1 MNLCGGF
8 TGVLDNELII
18 PIPDEEFNVSSRKKK
33 SSSLH
38 NRTAAYASNRQSTRS
53 SRGSRTIALSQ
64 PSSSK
69 SAKLNPVSRG
79 DYEKSRSRHR
89 GHPSPSF
96 EMKPSSILLNKLES
110 GFNLTWVNGENRTQ
124 AVNLSTNSDKS
135 YIRIRMKSRNEEES
149 ENDGSKI
156 NQRDL
161 RIKVRHIARVGSEKE
176 SSSEER
182 RDDCISS
189 QNKYFVIKM
198 KHSVDQGNNKFIF
211 LARSLGDRDTVVLAI
226 RSLLDKGKHSLHSR
240 TNRVQPTEYK
250 IRSEDAN
257 VKALKALKISD
268 QSREM
273 VRANHPPHS
282 NSLRLESR
290 DDNCFDR
297 EEGCERV
304 ASDRSDPFFDPFV
317 NKNYDQTH
325 RSVRNKPY
333 KNDAGN
339 YKRALVKRDNI
350 EAHTSRQQSST
361 TKVRYDKQTS
371 QLQSRSPRIVERQ
384 RNNQS
389 EKARTTAARNK
400 ITDPALYESL
410 ACNQAL
416 SIVEDGDIADLAGNC
431 TNSATGMANLAV
443 ACTQQTTG
451 PWCTDGVCTA
461 SLKDFANSMTGI
473 FELKHNH
480 KRNEMDAA
488 NGSQRVVAE
497 EYISGLLS
505 NNKEVS
511 ELLSVRDVWSA
522 AAVKHATG
530 KELKRLHN
538 RARSSDGKARRMK
551 NLRKKMSF
559 KGADSDKVTSLQ
571 TISSFDDVARRSE
584 NAAKDSNNL
593 MFYDSDPEDARERT
607 QKRGPRVAAALL
619 EEVSSES
626 NAKRREALDIFD
638 NSRFGL
644 GRKWKRLGQEV
655 LSDIIEATKNEKLTL
670 LWHPTETDGNNN
682 LPPVRVKLWVESGI
696 YLADGT
702 FLLPKL
708 TWLPAYESNLDVR
721 VLNVSVKSPGS
732 IDLLDVCRV
741 RECESVDRGMH
752 PFARVDRSFI
762 IQTQSGTYLF
772 ETQSNQE
779 RSRVV
784 NGLKLVIAR
793 LASLLMLRDL
803 RAVDEFFGGNAVPG
817 EAPNWAK
824 NEAPVQ
830 FPTS

>member
-1 MNLCGGF
+1 M
-8 TGVLDNELII
+8 
-18 PIPDEEFNVSSRKKK
+18 
-33 SSSLH
+33 
-38 NRTAAYASNRQSTRS
+38 
-53 SRGSRTIALSQ
+53 
-64 PSSSK
+64 
-69 SAKLNPVSRG
+69 
-79 DYEKSRSRHR
+79 
-89 GHPSPSF
+89 
-96 EMKPSSILLNKLES
+96 
-110 GFNLTWVNGENRTQ
+110 
-124 AVNLSTNSDKS
+124 
-135 YIRIRMKSRNEEES
+135 
-149 ENDGSKI
+149 
-156 NQRDL
+156 
-161 RIKVRHIARVGSEKE
+161 
-176 SSSEER
+176 
-182 RDDCISS
+182 
-189 QNKYFVIKM
+189 
-198 KHSVDQGNNKFIF
+198 
-211 LARSLGDRDTVVLAI
+211 
-226 RSLLDKGKHSLHSR
+226 
-240 TNRVQPTEYK
+240 
-250 IRSEDAN
+250 
-257 VKALKALKISD
+257 
-268 QSREM
+268 
-273 VRANHPPHS
+273 
-282 NSLRLESR
+282 
-290 DDNCFDR
+290 
-297 EEGCERV
+297 
-304 ASDRSDPFFDPFV
+304 
-317 NKNYDQTH
+317 
-325 RSVRNKPY
+325 
-333 KNDAGN
+333 
-339 YKRALVKRDNI
+339 
-350 EAHTSRQQSST
+350 
-361 TKVRYDKQTS
+361 
-371 QLQSRSPRIVERQ
+371 
-384 RNNQS
+384 
-389 EKARTTAARNK
+389 
-400 ITDPALYESL
+400 
-410 ACNQAL
+410 
-416 SIVEDGDIADLAGNC
+416 
-431 TNSATGMANLAV
+431 
-443 ACTQQTTG
+443 
-451 PWCTDGVCTA
+451 
-461 SLKDFANSMTGI
+461 
-473 FELKHNH
+473 
-480 KRNEMDAA
+480 
-488 NGSQRVVAE
+488 
-497 EYISGLLS
+497 
-505 NNKEVS
+505 
-511 ELLSVRDVWSA
+511 
-522 AAVKHATG
+522 
-530 KELKRLHN
+530 
-538 RARSSDGKARRMK
+538 
-551 NLRKKMSF
+551 
-559 KGADSDKVTSLQ
+559 TSLQ

-670 LWHPTETDGNNN
+670 LWHPTETDGNNS